1 MNKKMIVS
9 GGGTGG
15 HIFPAIA
22 IANAMKA
29 EFPDMDIL
37 FIGANG
43 RMEMKRV
50 PEAGYKIE
58 GLDIYGLQRKITFK
72 NLIENCKLPFRLI
85 KSNLKA
91 KNIIKSFQPDV
102 VVGVGGYASYSA
114 LNMAVKLGIPT
125 LIHEANS
132 YPGMANK
139 KLGSK
144 VDKICIT
151 YDSVAKYFPK
161 KKLVKTGN
169 PIRKDIL
176 EMNADKSQAAQ
187 YFGLDSNKKTL
198 AVIGGSLGAKTINQ
212 SVATFVEDLVK
223 QDIQLVW
230 QTGESYYNSLD
241 DKYKNLPGIKVL
253 PFVSRMDL
261 LYTIADVVVSRAGA
275 LSLSE
280 LCTIGKPCILVP
292 SPNVA
297 EDHQTKNATVL
308 ADAGAAIMVADAEA
322 KEKLAT
328 AVMSVLNDTEKQQTM
343 RNNLLKMGQ
352 PDAAKII
359 AQEIIKLIEGNK

>member
-1 MNKKMIVS
+1 M
-9 GGGTGG
+9 
-15 HIFPAIA
+15 
-22 IANAMKA
+22 
-29 EFPDMDIL
+29 
-37 FIGANG
+37 
-43 RMEMKRV
+43 
-50 PEAGYKIE
+50 
-58 GLDIYGLQRKITFK
+58 
-72 NLIENCKLPFRLI
+72 I

-161 KKLVKTGN
+161 EKLVKTGN

-253 PFVSRMDL
+253 PF
-261 LYTIADVVVSRAGA
+261 VSRAGA

-359 AQEIIKLIEGNK
+359 AQEIIKLMEGNK